1 MLRKRKSVR
10 KLFGSFFRKKL
21 TSSIFD
27 VVLNVAVS
35 TYRRQQPF
43 ADSFFK
49 ISQNSQENI
58 CVMMNYFCG
67 MVDRRKALSLI
78 SYLDHCQRSSPS
90 WISDTPWAGFE
101 PVQNLSSGFDEWSRA
116 VVITITPTPHVFNFI
131 TKETLTHLFTCEFC
145 EIFKRSFF
153 TEHSKNLCLKHGAK
167 IVLIVVRTKVRAGC
181 ALVRSST

>member
-10 KLFGSFFRKKL
+10 KLFGSFFGKKL

-49 ISQNSQENI
+49 ISQNSQENT
-58 CVMMNYFCG
+58 CVMMNCFCG
-67 MVDRRKALSLI
+67 MVDRRKAFSLI

-90 WISDTPWAGFE
+90 WISEKP
-101 PVQNLSSGFDEWSRA
+101 
-116 VVITITPTPHVFNFI
+116 
-131 TKETLTHLFTCEFC
+131 
-145 EIFKRSFF
+145 
-153 TEHSKNLCLKHGAK
+153 
-167 IVLIVVRTKVRAGC
+167 RAGAC
-181 ALVRSST
+181 AEPEYRLWWVKSSSSDNHYTNASCLQLYYKRDSNTFVYLWILRNF